1 MTGESTESVPV
12 LHAYVREHLFMSPR
26 EHADLVVKMAKLAQQ
41 EGYRLGKVFT
51 EKLETAPT
59 AFQALIGAVLDDKA
73 TAVMVPTLHHFG
85 VLGYPTT
92 IRDHVQGSTGA
103 RVLVLAPADPRSPTK
118 SS

>member
-1 MTGESTESVPV
+1 MTDESTESVPV

-59 AFQALIGAVLDDKA
+59 AFQALIDAVLDDKA

-103 RVLVLAPADPRSPTK
+103 RVLVLAPAAPTN